1 MLILLFIIFM
11 FIFEATR
18 SAKMM
23 TITTMTIQRRVKR
36 GLNILAKELKTA
48 QLVA

>member
-23 TITTMTIQRRVKR
+23 TITTMTIQRRV
-36 GLNILAKELKTA
+36 G
-48 QLVA
+48 